1 MATAPP
7 GFPLPLRN
15 ALAHLALAAL
25 DDPDADRA
33 LAWLAECASNATPD
47 AAPHDVRDRL
57 HALHVIEA
65 DGTLVD
71 VHRPHVERVRQHA
84 TRARGAVAR
93 FRARPPVADAG
104 RIAAAIDRA
113 IALWNERLFFEVHEV
128 LEAEWTRV
136 GGDERQALQGVIQ
149 IGVALHHHAHG
160 NPRGART
167 LMREGRERLASTGHA
182 LPMLD
187 VDALLADTAPWE
199 AALAAGAAEL
209 TADPPALRRG
219 AG

>member
-1 MATAPP
+1 MATAP

-15 ALAHLALAAL
+15 ALAHLVLAAL
-25 DDPDADRA
+25 DDADADRS
-33 LAWLAECASNATPD
+33 LAWLAASAPD
-47 AAPHDVRDRL
+47 VAPDDVRDRL
-57 HALHVIEA
+57 LALHLIET

-71 VHRPHVERVRQHA
+71 VHRPHVERVRLHA
-84 TRARGAVAR
+84 TRARRAVAA
-93 FRARPPVADAG
+93 FRALPPATDRG

-136 GGDERQALQGVIQ
+136 AGDARQALQGVIQ

-160 NPRGART
+160 NARGART
-167 LMREGRERLASTGHA
+167 LMREGRDRLTATGHA
-182 LPMLD
+182 LPTLD

-199 AALAAGAAEL
+199 AAFAAGAA
-209 TADPPALRRG
+209 APPNDPPGLRRRSG
-219 AG
+219 